1 MPTKEALINSVN
13 FKEVKSADLKFEHNG
28 ETYSIPGAIGVT
40 IKHGVAFITCHLQD
54 KDAYN
59 VSGDN
64 KVTKMRGPVSF
75 DVWAAFNPP
84 PQELETASRLVNK
97 IDVPR
102 GYEWAIVAG
111 VPQLVRVEGKVRR
124 SASGSK
130 KSRSLDPNKYPV
142 GMKVTFME
150 GPPGQTKPGD
160 AGEIVGYEGNQLV
173 IQYKKKGRVLA
184 QPGSR
189 HRVG

>member
-13 FKEVKSADLKFEHNG
+13 FKEVKSADLSFEFNG
-28 ETYSIPGAIGVT
+28 ETYTMPGALGVT
-40 IKHGVAFITCHLQD
+40 IKHGVAFITCHLHD

-59 VSGDN
+59 VSADN
-64 KVTKMRGPVSF
+64 RVTKMRGPVSF
-75 DVWAAFNPP
+75 EVWAAFNPA

-97 IDVPR
+97 IDVPK
-102 GYEWAIVAG
+102 GYEWAIVSG
-111 VPQLVRVEGKVRR
+111 TPQLVRVEGKARR
-124 SASGSK
+124 GRTGPK
-130 KSRSLDPNKYPV
+130 KSRTLDPAKYPV
-142 GMKVTFME
+142 GTKVTFME
-150 GPPGQTKPGD
+150 GAPGQTKPGD
-160 AGEIVGYEGNQLV
+160 SGEIVGYEGNQLV

>member
-13 FKEVKSADLKFEHNG
+13 FKDVKSADLKFEHEG
-28 ETYSIPGAIGVT
+28 ETYTLPGAIGVT
-40 IKHGVAFITCHLQD
+40 IKHGVAFITCHLND

-59 VSGDN
+59 VQSDN
-64 KVTKMRGPVSF
+64 RVTKMRGPVSF
-75 DVWAAFNPP
+75 EVWAAFNPP
-84 PQELETASRLVNK
+84 PEELQTASRLVNK

-111 VPQLVRVEGKVRR
+111 TPQLVPVEGKARV
-124 SASGSK
+124 AGSK
-130 KSRSLDPNKYPV
+130 KKRSLDPSKYPV
-142 GMKVTFME
+142 GTKVTFME
-150 GPPGQTKPGD
+150 GTPGKTQPGD
-160 AGEIVGYEGNQLV
+160 YGKVVGYEGNQLV
-173 IQYKKKGRVLA
+173 IEYEKKGKVLA

>member
-13 FKEVKSADLKFEHNG
+13 FKDVKSADLKFEYEG
-28 ETYSIPGAIGVT
+28 ESYTLPGAIGIT
-40 IKHGVAFITCHLQD
+40 IKHGVAFITCHLND

-59 VSGDN
+59 VQDGN

-84 PQELETASRLVNK
+84 PAELETASRLVNK

-102 GYEWAIVAG
+102 GYEWAIVSGA
-111 VPQLVRVEGKVRR
+111 PQLVPVEGKARVK
-124 SASGSK
+124 GSK
-130 KSRSLDPNKYPV
+130 KQRTLDPNKYPV
-142 GMKVTFME
+142 GTPVTFME
-150 GPPGQTKPGD
+150 GTPGKTQPGD
-160 AGEIVGYEGNQLV
+160 TGKIVGYEGNQLV
-173 IQYKKKGRVLA
+173 IEYEKKGRVLA